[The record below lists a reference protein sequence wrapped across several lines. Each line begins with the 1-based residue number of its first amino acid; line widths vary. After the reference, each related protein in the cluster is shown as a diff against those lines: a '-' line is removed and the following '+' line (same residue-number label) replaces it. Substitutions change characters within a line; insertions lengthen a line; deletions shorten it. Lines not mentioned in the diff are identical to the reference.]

1 MVIFWRGSTA
11 LRRPLVQ
18 GQLTLMPKQT
28 YIYFIAIVKPLA
40 FGDGQLFGEI
50 ASRVLGCGFDKALGQ
65 AVWITL
71 E

>member
-1 MVIFWRGSTA
+1 
-11 LRRPLVQ
+11 
-18 GQLTLMPKQT
+18 MPKQT
-28 YIYFIAIVKPLA
+28 YIYFIAIVKPLTL
-40 FGDGQLFGEI
+40 GDGQLFGEM